1 MQLHIDRMTGDEALC
16 AIVFFFYAKA
26 FLSAEQP
33 ATFAGIRLRL
43 LAPAACRRS
52 VGNRSLYCLH
62 WLL

>member
-1 MQLHIDRMTGDEALC
+1 MC

-33 ATFAGIRLRL
+33 TTFAGIRRLRL